1 MSRILTPLQLRIRR
15 QNVRKM
21 ASIPFDSVC
30 RDMIHVNALSFGSP
44 GSGKSTLNSKLTQIS
59 SDKYG
64 RVPYKSVND
73 IDRKEAHLDKKK
85 SMARGSKN
93 ATHLEWDTSKIRV
106 AHTDVPTASLY
117 VKNFL
122 THISI
127 IDAAIWV
134 IDGNEGVLQ
143 DATTQYKVIKHMASN
158 NSYLNVIPFISNNPN
173 PEDLELIKMD
183 LKEILTKNECNRI
196 LSDPHQ
202 IPDLMDNIFESK
214 QRKTGGSLLWP
225 LENVGNI
232 PSKGTFIAGRL
243 MQGSVKD
250 LETVTAFYRGNSS
263 PVTIRSCEIFK
274 RPCGYLLSQ
283 ERGGAYI
290 RIKHES
296 SLELKKGGVL
306 YKTGDSEMCIGSR
319 WEVKLSC
326 DQHKVLKGSQ
336 STVLIHRTLYDGS
349 CRIDE
354 NEIQLSPEK
363 SVCSKIVL
371 SYPIVA
377 RKDDPFLIKLPNFYV
392 YGVFMNILD

>member
-106 AHTDVPTASLY
+106 AHTDVPTASLRC
-117 VKNFL
+117 NL
-122 THISI
+122 
-127 IDAAIWV
+127 
-134 IDGNEGVLQ
+134 
-143 DATTQYKVIKHMASN
+143 VIKHMASN